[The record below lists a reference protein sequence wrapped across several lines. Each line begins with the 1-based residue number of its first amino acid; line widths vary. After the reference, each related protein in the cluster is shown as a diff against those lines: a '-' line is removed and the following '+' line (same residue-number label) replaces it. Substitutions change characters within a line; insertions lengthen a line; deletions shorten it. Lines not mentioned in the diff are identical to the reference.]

1 VLYGTYDPILH
12 SDNGSMNFNHQTI
25 DTQIENSGA
34 LELDLFYYV
43 TKNGKSPCR
52 IMHCFWASFI
62 ALDFPLMW
70 QRTSIYWKKQTS
82 VTSVK
87 HTIKICSLKRWRTFL
102 ERLTKR
108 GADLVHG
115 GNASSS
121 CNHAKGPDLIGL
133 VMEAPLHLT
142 HQDFKTHCT
151 CSLKRLS
158 NLNLQCKTP
167 VNTSGKPKVPCHIQK
182 NLNYSF
188 PRPICKSNAFN
199 MGKPHNWCHTT
210 FRWAL

>member
-1 VLYGTYDPILH
+1 MIPYYILT
-12 SDNGSMNFNHQTI
+12 MAPWILTI
-25 DTQIENSGA
+25 KLLTPRLRALDSGA
-34 LELDLFYYV
+34 LELDLFYY
-43 TKNGKSPCR
+43 R

-70 QRTSIYWKKQTS
+70 QRTRLSRKKQTS

-87 HTIKICSLKRWRTFL
+87 HTIKIRSLTRWRTFL
-102 ERLTKR
+102 KRLAKR
-108 GADLVHG
+108 AADLVHG

-151 CSLKRLS
+151 SSLKRLS

-167 VNTSGKPKVPCHIQK
+167 VNTSKKPKVMSK
-182 NLNYSF
+182 KKF
-188 PRPICKSNAFN
+188 
-199 MGKPHNWCHTT
+199 
-210 FRWAL
+210 